1 MQNEQER
8 LPEALRSVAFC
19 DEIVVVDGGSRDDT
33 VAVAR
38 GFGARVIE
46 NPWPGFA
53 QQRNVALQ
61 AANTEWVLE
70 IDADE
75 RVSPRLAESIQE
87 LIASAPAEVKV
98 GACARRNRFLGRLL
112 GPSAK
117 YPDYRF
123 RCFRRTGF
131 GHDERLPVHEGLPAS
146 AGAAVLDG
154 DLEHE
159 LAGSLG
165 EALGDAWRYADLQA
179 RHLGRPG
186 SAHAYLVG
194 IAVRPP
200 AKLFYRLVLD
210 GGWRDGW
217 RGALK
222 IGLDCASD
230 VLVWL
235 LVLLRGSDTRVGA
248 ASPDGHFGS
257 TWGAGERPPKVVA
270 VATGEAHARRA
281 AAWLAA
287 LKAAGT
293 ETALLTDIA
302 GRELDGVRLRQLPH
316 VGPLEVLRAMEAE
329 NQLLPTHAL
338 VAVGSR
344 ARLSVRLL
352 PRRLCGAVGKAD
364 ISQSPAEMYDRIH
377 ALASI
382 EVTPPSQ

>member
-1 MQNEQER
+1 MQDEQER

-19 DEIVVVDGGSRDDT
+19 DEIVVVDGGSRDRT
-33 VAVAR
+33 VALAR
-38 GFGARVIE
+38 SFGARVIE

-53 QQRNVALQ
+53 RQRNVALQ
-61 AANTEWVLE
+61 AATTEWVLE

-75 RVSPRLAESIQE
+75 RVNPRLAESIRE
-87 LIASAPAEVKV
+87 LMVSAPPDVNV

-123 RCFRRTGF
+123 RFFRRTGF

-154 DLEHE
+154 ELEHE

-179 RHLGRPG
+179 RHIGRPG
-186 SAHAYLVG
+186 SARAFVVG

-230 VLVWL
+230 ALVWL
-235 LVLLRGSDTRVGA
+235 LVLLRGSDNSVDAT
-248 ASPDGHFGS
+248 SFDGHFGS

-270 VATGEAHARRA
+270 VAAGEAHTRRA

-287 LKAAGT
+287 LKATGT

-302 GRELDGVRLRQLPH
+302 GRELDGVRLRHVPH
-316 VGPLEVLRAMEAE
+316 VGPLEVLRALEAE

-338 VAVGSR
+338 VAVGRR
-344 ARLSVRLL
+344 ARLCVRLL
-352 PRRLCGAVGKAD
+352 PGRACGAVGKAD
-364 ISQSPAEMYDRIH
+364 ISQSPAVMNERIQTMAH
-377 ALASI
+377 I
-382 EVTPPSQ
+382 

>member
-1 MQNEQER
+1 MQDEQER

-19 DEIVVVDGGSRDDT
+19 DEIVVVDGGSRDGT

-38 GFGARVIE
+38 GLGARVIE

-75 RVSPRLAESIQE
+75 RVSPRLAESIQD
-87 LIASAPAEVKV
+87 LIASAPPDVKV

-146 AGAAVLDG
+146 AGAAVLEG

-179 RHLGRPG
+179 RHVGRPG
-186 SAHAYLVG
+186 SVHVFVFG
-194 IAVRPP
+194 VAVRPA
-200 AKLFYRLVLD
+200 AKLFYRLVLE

-217 RGALK
+217 RGAIK

-230 VLVWL
+230 ALVWL
-235 LVLLRGSDTRVGA
+235 LALLRGGGA
-248 ASPDGHFGS
+248 HVDGASPGGHFGS

-270 VATGEAHARRA
+270 VATGDVNTRRA

-287 LKAAGT
+287 LKVSGT
-293 ETALLTDIA
+293 ETALLTDVA
-302 GRELDGVRLRQLPH
+302 GRELDGIRLRHLPH

-329 NQLLPTHAL
+329 NQLLPAHAL
-338 VAVGSR
+338 VAVGRR
-344 ARLSVRLL
+344 ARVAVRLL
-352 PRRLCGAVGKAD
+352 PKRVCGAVGKAD
-364 ISQSPAEMYDRIH
+364 ISQSPAQMYERIH
-377 ALASI
+377 AL
-382 EVTPPSQ
+382 VRT